1 MADIQVDVFE
11 VQLGAAFLLQMRD
24 SSGEPVRVLADA
36 GIKRSGSYGLD
47 HVEKKLP
54 GAIAAFS
61 PSRTDEIDLLIGT
74 HYDEDHL
81 AGLPDVV
88 RQFNIGEAM
97 LPPVRRPASSR
108 AAIERAATAATPVA
122 LVNEDR
128 VEAGPFLADL
138 NEGQWEEY
146 LGFLILIEQATAA
159 RIEQLGFQ
167 VPPAADDEL
176 PDFDL
181 DDIGTMGTYL
191 QTPITRAQALFA
203 AHQLASVRM
212 SSRKGAIVAKW
223 LREVVREL
231 KAKNVPIRSRT
242 IQQGTP
248 DYFVWDASARCFRQT
263 RKSIYDAS
271 GEPSFTLLGPSA
283 QLVARHSTRLPIGV
297 YALIGGHLVSG
308 RITASNELSYVA
320 LFESAGQ
327 QALVCG
333 DAGCVDFWQRPK
345 GPYHPALLSAL
356 KGPSVVQVAHHG
368 GSNYR
373 FYDVLLNAPFHN
385 SSNHSYLLL
394 SHAYQDRLRPTAD
407 FELFV
412 QRLQQHRSNFH
423 ILFTSEPDRAKV
435 LPFQSSIHPVVGVQ
449 ATTGDVRLSH
459 NSGAWTVDSHSIHP

>member
-1 MADIQVDVFE
+1 MADIQVDAFE

-24 SSGEPVRVLADA
+24 SSGAPVRVLADA
-36 GIKRSGSYGLD
+36 GIKRSASYALD

-61 PSRTDEIDLLIGT
+61 TSRTDEIDLLIGT

-81 AGLPDVV
+81 AGLPEVV
-88 RQFNIGEAM
+88 RRFKIGEAM

-108 AAIERAATAATPVA
+108 SAIQRAATSVTPVA
-122 LVNEDR
+122 LVDEEE
-128 VEAGPFLADL
+128 VEAGPLLVDL
-138 NEGQWEEY
+138 DEAQWEEY
-146 LGFLILIEQATAA
+146 LGLLHLIEQAAAA
-159 RIEQLGFQ
+159 RIEQLG
-167 VPPAADDEL
+167 VPLPPNADDDL

-181 DDIGTMGTYL
+181 DDIGTTGTYL
-191 QTPITRAQALFA
+191 RTPISRAEALFA
-203 AHQLASVRM
+203 ARQLASIRK

-223 LREVVREL
+223 LRQLVRAL
-231 KAKNVPIRSRT
+231 KAKNVPIHSRT
-242 IQQGTP
+242 IQQGIP
-248 DYFVWDASARCFRQT
+248 DYFVWDASARCFRASS
-263 RKSIYDAS
+263 KSIYDAS
-271 GEPSFTLLGPSA
+271 GEPRFTLLGPSA
-283 QLVARHSTRLPIGV
+283 QLAARHSKKLPIGV
-297 YALIGGHLVSG
+297 YAMIGGHLVSG
-308 RITASNELSYVA
+308 RISASNELSYVA

-345 GPYHPALLSAL
+345 GSYHPALLSAL
-356 KGPSVVQVAHHG
+356 NAASVVQVAHHG

-385 SSNHSYLLL
+385 SSDHSYLLL
-394 SHAYQDRLRPTAD
+394 SHAYQDRLRPTTD

-412 QRLQQHRSNFH
+412 QRLQQHRSNFQ

-435 LPFQSSIHPVVGVQ
+435 LPFQSSIHPVVGVH

-459 NSGAWTVDSHSIHP
+459 KSGTWTVDSHSIQP